1 MIKYRHNFKKIFLIL
16 VFIANVLGV
25 KLKLKLLVLQNTC
38 NLYGGYLVEI
48 NDEEENAWISQ
59 TLLKDV
65 CMLHLF

>member
-1 MIKYRHNFKKIFLIL
+1 MFKLF
-16 VFIANVLGV
+16 
-25 KLKLKLLVLQNTC
+25 VLQNTC